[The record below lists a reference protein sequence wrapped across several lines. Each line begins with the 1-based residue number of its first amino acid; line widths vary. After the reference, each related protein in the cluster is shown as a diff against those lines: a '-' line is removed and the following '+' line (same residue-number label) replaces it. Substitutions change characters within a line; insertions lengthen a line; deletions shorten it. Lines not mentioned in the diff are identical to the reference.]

1 MNNRL
6 GEVRKNNFGT
16 DMKIIRYETCEDI
29 DVQFLDGNYYVFQHT
44 TYPNFKNR
52 CIKNP
57 YDKSVFGIGYVGDG
71 KYQTRVNGV
80 NTIYYNTW
88 HDMIHRCYNE
98 GTKDKFPAYY
108 GICKVCNQWLNMQ
121 IFSEWFEENKYE
133 CGERLHI
140 DKDILYP
147 GNKIYSP
154 DTCILVPQRIN
165 MLFMN
170 KPNKRG
176 LPNGIAKYKSG
187 YLAKYG
193 GKELGIFSTV
203 EEAYIEQ
210 TKKKKE
216 AIEELANEYKNII
229 PKEVYDAVMAYEFR
243 IENDKNY
250 RKCF

>member
-16 DMKIIRYETCEDI
+16 DMKIIRYGTCEDI

-44 TYPNFKNR
+44 TYPNFKNG

-71 KYQTRVNGV
+71 KYQTRVKGV

-88 HDMIHRCYNE
+88 HDMIRRCYNE

-165 MLFMN
+165 LLFMN

-176 LPNGIAKYKSG
+176 LPNGISQKSNGSYSVKYAG
-187 YLAKYG
+187 MDYG
-193 GKELGIFSTV
+193 TRKTLEDAFELYS
-203 EEAYIEQ
+203 E
-210 TKKKKE
+210 KKKE
-216 AIEELANEYKNII
+216 SIINAANDYKEII
-229 PKEVYDAVMAYEFR
+229 PYRLYEALLNYEVR
-243 IENDKNY
+243 IDVDKNY
-250 RKCF
+250 VA

>member
-44 TYPNFKNR
+44 TYPNFKNG

-57 YDKSVFGIGYVGDG
+57 YDKSVFGIGCVGDG

-88 HDMIHRCYNE
+88 HDMIRRCYNE

-133 CGERLHI
+133 CDGRLHI
-140 DKDILYP
+140 DKDILFR
-147 GNKIYSP
+147 GNKIYAP
-154 DTCILVPQRIN
+154 DKCILVPQKIN

-170 KPNKRG
+170 KLNNRG
-176 LPNGIAKYKSG
+176 LPNGIEKCVHG

-193 GKELGIFSTV
+193 GKHIGIYSTI
-203 EEAYIEQ
+203 EEAYYYH

-216 AIEELANEYKNII
+216 EIIKVANEYKTVMPNY
-229 PKEVYDAVMAYEFR
+229 VYEAILAYEFD
-243 IENDKNY
+243 IHNDKNY
-250 RKCF
+250 VVV